1 MAEQCDDSRLE
12 GKNLAR
18 RIGLFEATKSIYLK
32 NKKLIK
38 LNSLINKIIC
48 H

>member
-18 RIGLFEATKSIYLK
+18 RIGLFEATKSI
-32 NKKLIK
+32 
-38 LNSLINKIIC
+38 
-48 H
+48 